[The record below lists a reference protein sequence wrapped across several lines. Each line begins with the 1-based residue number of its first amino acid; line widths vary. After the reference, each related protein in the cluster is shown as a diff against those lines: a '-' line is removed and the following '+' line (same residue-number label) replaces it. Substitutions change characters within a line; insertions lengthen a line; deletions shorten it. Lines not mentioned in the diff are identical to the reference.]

1 MREVPPERFE
11 SSPKSKRE
19 YSAYRDSH
27 HSPWGSSIRPALM
40 PSTSA
45 ICFAVTALT
54 PRRPFSIASIR
65 RRAVPPQ
72 SPPQFSLSHPAV
84 LPVHSN
90 HITRSNQADGFAV
103 PITLQSIHRFI
114 IIAAYLDLLPG
125 HLRRTLE
132 RRLGHY
138 HLVIRPRIL
147 HLFRFHINCM
157 YDANLRKV
165 GESVK
170 NANGSMCRPSAV
182 NAVSQRYKG
191 LKKTKKSFFYVLFK
205 RYILCLQPC

>member
-1 MREVPPERFE
+1 M
-11 SSPKSKRE
+11 
-19 YSAYRDSH
+19 
-27 HSPWGSSIRPALM
+27 RPALM

-45 ICFAVTALT
+45 ICFAVAALNPAPPLLDRIDPPT
-54 PRRPFSIASIR
+54 RRS
-65 RRAVPPQ
+65 PQ

-125 HLRRTLE
+125 HLRRTL
-132 RRLGHY
+132 GHY
-138 HLVIRPRIL
+138 HLVIHPRIL
-147 HLFRFHINCM
+147 HLFRFYINRVQSS
-157 YDANLRKV
+157 RKV

-170 NANGSMCRPSAV
+170 NANGAMRRPSAV
-182 NAVSQRYKG
+182 NVVSQRYKG
-191 LKKTKKSFFYVLFK
+191 LKKIKRSF
-205 RYILCLQPC
+205 